1 LRFTPERWLEPT
13 NEMLNHFFAFG
24 KGSRGCIAQNLGTLE
39 LTMAILKIVEA
50 DLLRGSSIV
59 GNDAIR
65 LKEWFNSRVEGEQI
79 LIQFS
84 NQI

>member
-1 LRFTPERWLEPT
+1 MPERWLEPT

-39 LTMAILKIVEA
+39 LTMAIRKVVEA
-50 DLLRGSSIV
+50 DLLRGSSII
-59 GNDAIR
+59 GDGDIR
-65 LKEWFNSRVEGEQI
+65 LKQWFNSRVKGEKI

-84 NQI
+84 TQI

>member
-1 LRFTPERWLEPT
+1 
-13 NEMLNHFFAFG
+13 
-24 KGSRGCIAQNLGTLE
+24 
-39 LTMAILKIVEA
+39 MAILKIVEA

-59 GNDAIR
+59 GNEAIR